1 MEEDLKILEEYL
13 KINKFINGFNLRRE
27 LRALQNLL
35 TRYKQLEKE
44 NEEWQRAYQ
53 EEKDKQFELLRDK
66 DSIPKSKVKEIL
78 SKEKLPL
85 TIVGGGRNAKTLEY
99 GKKLGKIEA
108 CLELLG
114 EE

>member
-1 MEEDLKILEEYL
+1 MEEDIFSVNADLTVLKELEETL
-13 KINKFINGFNLRRE
+13 
-27 LRALQNLL
+27 
-35 TRYKQLEKE
+35 KE
-44 NEEWQRAYQ
+44 NPDKEWLEYDGRKWIKEDYV
-53 EEKDKQFELLRDK
+53 
-66 DSIPKSKVKEIL
+66 IWKSKVKEIL

-85 TIVGGGRNAKTLEY
+85 TIVGGRRNAKTLEY